1 MRMFILN
8 SYVLCAYLPG
18 DVIKLINTYIIN
30 NSVNT
35 IIFYYRTKCEI
46 KFQIINLILYE
57 KSLFRRDGIININRI
72 PLILKI
78 FKAAERWISGIED
91 YYFWTR
97 HCFIFKKEL
106 HKLSHYYSSYFIL
119 KKELYKLEHYYSLY
133 IDPCHDYINK
143 IGLKFNIIFY

>member
-1 MRMFILN
+1 MLMLN
-8 SYVLCAYLPG
+8 SYVLCAYLPA

-46 KFQIINLILYE
+46 KFQIINMILYE

-78 FKAAERWISGIED
+78 FKAADNWISGIED
-91 YYFWTR
+91 YDFWIR
-97 HCFIFKKEL
+97 HLVIFKQ
-106 HKLSHYYSSYFIL
+106 
-119 KKELYKLEHYYSLY
+119 ELYKLPHYYSRY
-133 IDPCHDYINK
+133 IDPCHDYIHK